1 MLKINHTFGGILLV
15 SGTAIGAGMLAL
27 PVTTAL
33 MGLIPSLILFVFCW
47 LCMLATAFFFLDVNL
62 AIKGEPNIIS
72 MARRTLGP
80 WGQAL
85 SWVVYLLLL
94 YSLLAAYIAGSAPIF
109 TAAIHAATGWM
120 PPAWMGMFML
130 PLLFGG
136 ILYFGTQGVDLINR
150 ILMAGLLV
158 SFVVLIAFVPS
169 HIELNLLAH
178 IDFKPLV
185 LGLPLIVTAFGY
197 HVIIPTLSTYMNHD
211 RKKLKKA
218 LIIGSILPLI
228 FYTIWQVL
236 VLGVVPL
243 DGTHGLIGAW
253 RAGTAATGPL
263 AYLIKNPWI
272 SRSAQLFSIFAITT
286 SFIGL
291 ALSLSDF
298 LVDGFKIKKSWEG
311 KLFAILLTFVPP
323 LIFVFTYRRGF
334 VVALEYAGAF
344 VAILL
349 WFLPAVMA
357 WNLKKP
363 KFYKTAKAK
372 ALMIFI
378 MIAAIGIVV
387 IDILEQLGTLHPL
400 IAHYVQA

>member
-1 MLKINHTFGGILLV
+1 MLKINHTLGGALLV

-27 PVTTAL
+27 PVATAL
-33 MGLIPSLILFVFCW
+33 MGLIPSLILFIFCW

-80 WGQAL
+80 WGQTL
-85 SWVVYLLLL
+85 SWIVYLLLL

-109 TAAIHAATGWM
+109 NAAIHTATGWL
-120 PPAWMGMFML
+120 PPSWAGMFML

-136 ILYFGTQGVDLINR
+136 ILYFGVQGVDLINR
-150 ILMAGLLV
+150 ILMAGLII
-158 SFVVLIAFVPS
+158 SFIVLIAYVPE
-169 HIELNLLAH
+169 HIELNLLKH
-178 IDFKPLV
+178 IDFKPLA
-185 LGLPLIVTAFGY
+185 LGLPLVVTAFGY

-218 LIIGSILPLI
+218 LIIGSVLPLV

-243 DGTHGLIGAW
+243 EGTHGLIGAW
-253 RAGTAATGPL
+253 RAGTASTGPM

-272 SRSAQLFSIFAITT
+272 SRSAQLFSFFAITT

-298 LVDGFKIKKSWEG
+298 LVDGFKIKKGWEG
-311 KLFAILLTFVPP
+311 KLLAILLTFIPP

-357 WNLKKP
+357 WSLKKP

-372 ALMIFI
+372 ALMLFI
-378 MIAAIGIVV
+378 MIAAIGIVIV
-387 IDILEQLGTLHPL
+387 DILEQMGLLNHF
-400 IAHYVQA
+400 IASYVQS